1 MRKRLLL
8 FIVFGWVLLLIGDR
22 VDELRVYQGAS
33 IAVYT
38 IAIASIV
45 LLTGYSG
52 QISLGHGALMAVGG
66 YVAALCVANASLP
79 LWFAFVM
86 AALVTGIFGA
96 ILGFAAA
103 RLSGPYL
110 AGTTL
115 ALAVGLPSLANQF
128 SILGGEQGIYLDPG
142 LPPAQLGE
150 SFSQYKWFF
159 WITSL
164 AALITI
170 FWLSNLLH
178 SKYGRTWRSLRSNE
192 VAAQLCGVATGRQKV
207 LAFSLSSG
215 MAGLAGALLVLTIST
230 VSPSAFPL
238 SLSFALVTGAVVSG
252 IYDLKG
258 VMLGA
263 VILVIIP
270 EVADSVA
277 GQFGDSLRIISTLP
291 GFLVSALLILAVLF
305 TPNGPGEKLHHLRHK
320 RKEHSG
326 K

>member
-1 MRKRLLL
+1 MRKRLSL
-8 FIVFGWVLLLIGDR
+8 FIALGWVLLLVGDR

-33 IAVYT
+33 IAVYV
-38 IAIASIV
+38 IAIGSII

-52 QISLGHGALMAVGG
+52 QISLGHGALMAFGG
-66 YVAALCVANASLP
+66 YVAALCASNASMP
-79 LWFAFVM
+79 LWLAFVM

-96 ILGFAAA
+96 VLGFAAA

-142 LPPAQLGE
+142 LPPARLGE

-159 WITSL
+159 WIASL
-164 AALITI
+164 AALITM
-170 FWLSNLLH
+170 FWLANILQ
-178 SKYGRTWRSLRSNE
+178 SKYGRTWRALRSNE
-192 VAAQLCGVATGRQKV
+192 VAAQLCGVPTGRQKV

-215 MAGLAGALLVLTIST
+215 LAGLAGGLLVLTIST

-263 VILVIIP
+263 VILVVIP
-270 EVADSVA
+270 EIADSVA
-277 GQFGDSLRIISTLP
+277 SRFGDSLKITSTLP
-291 GFLVSALLILAVLF
+291 GLLVSALLILAVLF

-320 RKEHSG
+320 RKAHSG
-326 K
+326 